1 MWHSIRLCD
10 NIAWWNNV
18 HFIIINPLLELGT
31 DLSVVTNNTVIT
43 TGADGGGDDAK
54 YFDPEQSEIF
64 ETQPSQ
70 IDQVFVKLS
79 DDSTTTSIQ
88 VIERENVKL

>member
-1 MWHSIRLCD
+1 MKCE
-10 NIAWWNNV
+10 NIAWWNKCTFYHN
-18 HFIIINPLLELGT
+18 NSLLELGT

-43 TGADGGGDDAK
+43 TGADGGGDYAK
-54 YFDPEQSEIF
+54 YCDPEQSEIF

-70 IDQVFVKLS
+70 IDQVFVKIS